1 MQKIIGSQG
10 LEDYT
15 QSNTRAK
22 LTDLVVTRNDFPTA
36 RYSIDL
42 NLEKLMY
49 CAMIIVRK
57 NELKNK
63 TSITHDD
70 FIYVSSENFGELT
83 SPMARK
89 EVLTAVDK
97 REIQR
102 NAETALKRIYTK
114 FDNPTMLVKDG
125 DSDEPAKVPMMTYCH
140 YDKATKCIK
149 VRFAKEFF
157 EYFYD
162 LVKKVDEKTKSF
174 SSHELKHIILFNSSY
189 SLRLYRILMSYM
201 WRTSE
206 VTIDLEELR
215 WMLECEDKYK
225 ELANFKNRVLNVAQD
240 EINELSNIN
249 VSFENVK
256 NGKEVVAIKFI
267 FSMKTEYKEQGH
279 IKFID
284 KMKKGYLAAAIPF
297 SDDGSHFKA
306 PDRIKHFK
314 PPVKVSPKQISTL
327 VNCKE
332 FLLDY
337 GYFLGNLDEDTSKVI
352 MRTLLTEKLDKLNA
366 HKPIDMDYYFWL
378 QAKRGIITNSNNDKK
393 NDQDTDN
400 QDTDDQD

>member
-1 MQKIIGSQG
+1 MQKIIGAQG
-10 LEDYT
+10 LDDYT
-15 QSNTRAK
+15 QTNTRAK

-63 TSITHDD
+63 TSFTYDD
-70 FIYVSSENFGELT
+70 FIYVSTENFGELT

-89 EVLTAVDK
+89 EVVTATDK

-102 NAETALKRIYTK
+102 NAEIALKRIYTK

-125 DSDEPAKVPMMTYCH
+125 ESEEPAKVPMMTYCH

-206 VTIDLEELR
+206 VTIDLNELR

-225 ELANFKNRVLNVAQD
+225 ELANFKNRVLNVAQE
-240 EINELSNIN
+240 EINKLSNIN
-249 VSFENVK
+249 VKFENVK

-267 FSMKTEYKEQGH
+267 FNLKNEYKEQDQL
-279 IKFID
+279 KFID
-284 KMKKGYLAAAIPF
+284 KMKKNYLASAIPF
-297 SDDGSHFKA
+297 SDDGSHFKT
-306 PDRIKHFK
+306 PDRKKYFK
-314 PPVKVSPKQISTL
+314 PPVKLSSKQISTL
-327 VNCKE
+327 VNCPE

-337 GYFLGNLDEDTSKVI
+337 GHFLGNSDEETSKVI
-352 MRTLLTEKLDKLNA
+352 IKTLLAEKLDKLNA
-366 HKPIDMDYYFWL
+366 YKPIDLDYYFWL
-378 QAKRGIITNSNNDKK
+378 QVRRGIVKNGDNDNKEK
-393 NDQDTDN
+393 
-400 QDTDDQD
+400 DDQE

>member
-89 EVLTAVDK
+89 EVLTATDK

-125 DSDEPAKVPMMTYCH
+125 ESEEPAKVPMMTYCH

-157 EYFYD
+157 EYFYE

-189 SLRLYRILMSYM
+189 SLRLYRILLSYM

-206 VTIDLEELR
+206 VTIDLNELR

-225 ELANFKNRVLNVAQD
+225 ELANFKSRVLNVAAD
-240 EINELSNIN
+240 EINKLSNIN
-249 VSFENVK
+249 VNFENVK

-267 FSMKTEYKEQGH
+267 FNLKSEYKEQDQL
-279 IKFID
+279 KFIE
-284 KMKKGYLAAAIPF
+284 KMKKAYLAAAIPF
-297 SDDGSHFKA
+297 SDDGSHFKS
-306 PDRIKHFK
+306 PDRVHYFK
-314 PPVKVSPKQISTL
+314 APLKLSSKQISTL
-327 VNCKE
+327 VNCPE

-337 GYFLGNLDEDTSKVI
+337 GYFLGNSDEDTSKVI
-352 MRTLLTEKLDKLNA
+352 MRTLLTEKLGKLNA
-366 HKPIDMDYYFWL
+366 HKPIDLDYYFWL
-378 QAKRGIITNSNNDKK
+378 QVKRGIIKNGDKDKK
-393 NDQDTDN
+393 HE
-400 QDTDDQD
+400 DDQE

>member
-89 EVLTAVDK
+89 EVLTATDK

-125 DSDEPAKVPMMTYCH
+125 ESDEPAKVPMMTYCH
-140 YDKATKCIK
+140 YDKATKGRK
-149 VRFAKEFF
+149 VRFSKEFF
-157 EYFYD
+157 EYF
-162 LVKKVDEKTKSF
+162 
-174 SSHELKHIILFNSSY
+174 
-189 SLRLYRILMSYM
+189 
-201 WRTSE
+201 
-206 VTIDLEELR
+206 
-215 WMLECEDKYK
+215 
-225 ELANFKNRVLNVAQD
+225 
-240 EINELSNIN
+240 
-249 VSFENVK
+249 
-256 NGKEVVAIKFI
+256 
-267 FSMKTEYKEQGH
+267 
-279 IKFID
+279 
-284 KMKKGYLAAAIPF
+284 
-297 SDDGSHFKA
+297 
-306 PDRIKHFK
+306 
-314 PPVKVSPKQISTL
+314 
-327 VNCKE
+327 
-332 FLLDY
+332 
-337 GYFLGNLDEDTSKVI
+337 
-352 MRTLLTEKLDKLNA
+352 
-366 HKPIDMDYYFWL
+366 
-378 QAKRGIITNSNNDKK
+378 
-393 NDQDTDN
+393 
-400 QDTDDQD
+400 